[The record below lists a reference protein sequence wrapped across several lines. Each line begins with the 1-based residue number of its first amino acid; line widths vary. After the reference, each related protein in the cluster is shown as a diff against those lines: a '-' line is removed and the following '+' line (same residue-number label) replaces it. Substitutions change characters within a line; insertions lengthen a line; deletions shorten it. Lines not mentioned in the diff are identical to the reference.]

1 MASRKPL
8 ILVVDDDPPLVKLLT
23 WALELEGYEVIAASD
38 GQTGLR
44 LIEDEDV
51 ALVLLDVVM
60 PGLDG
65 FDICERARQFSEVP
79 IIMVTAKAWPWNTVR
94 ALAVGADDYVVKP
107 LDVPEFLARVK
118 AALR

>member
-1 MASRKPL
+1 MSSRKPL
-8 ILVVDDDPPLVKLLT
+8 ILVVDDDAALVKLLRRD
-23 WALELEGYEVIAASD
+23 LELEGYEVMTASD

-51 ALVLLDVVM
+51 ALVLLDIVM

-107 LDVPEFLARVK
+107 LDVAVLLDRVK